1 MVGVPRSAGCR
12 TCIQRRVKCDE
23 GRPECR
29 RCRDRNVKCPGYQR
43 RVKFYHQTPASLRNR
58 KQKDSRHVAAP
69 AVHALTPRASMD
81 GNIVPSLVSTAIDT
95 QMKEV
100 FQYFVMVSFPGL
112 FSAWRNRVELNWLD
126 FVRHHLDTSS
136 HALIWSLRSLSVW
149 HLGRAQNDHDKML
162 ASRHFYGRGLQ
173 HLIYSLRDPRT
184 ATSNL
189 TLMAAIHL
197 GIYEMLDGLGEKSW
211 LAHSR
216 GIGKLFQLRGP
227 QAHRDGFGRT
237 LLVAYRPFLVADAI
251 VSEEPCFLEERGW
264 QAIVHDAIAFERS
277 AGKSCP
283 LSEIVELAFN
293 EIVLCPGL
301 FARTRAFVSQT
312 GVKSEILRE
321 SLVARITRCRDRLV
335 EFHGE
340 MQPLI
345 VKYNKDNML
354 KWEED
359 TKSPIPTEYGPKVA
373 KFAARGAR
381 SAIAVLN
388 QLLVLIEAD
397 KNRSFLDTKPPCW
410 NTLWKLPAGSIASSE
425 SQEKQPTAY
434 DAHEDDSPDRL
445 DQLALSM
452 GMLAIRSGKPP
463 AHQY

>member
-1 MVGVPRSAGCR
+1 MVGVPRSTGCR
-12 TCIQRRVKCDE
+12 TCIQRRIKCDE

-58 KQKDSRHVAAP
+58 KQKGSRHVAAP
-69 AVHALTPRASMD
+69 SVVHALVPQASMD
-81 GNIVPSLVSTAIDT
+81 GTVATGLASAATDT

-112 FSAWRNRVELNWLD
+112 FSAWRNRVQLNWLD

-136 HALIWSLRSLSVW
+136 QALIWSLRSLSVW
-149 HLGRAQNDHDKML
+149 HLGRAHKDQEKML
-162 ASRHFYGRGLQ
+162 ASRHLYGRGLQ
-173 HLIYSLRDPRT
+173 HLIYSLRNPHT

-197 GIYEMLDGLGEKSW
+197 SIYEMLDGLGEKSW
-211 LAHSR
+211 LTHSR

-237 LLVAYRPFLVADAI
+237 LLVAYRPFLVADAF
-251 VSEEPCFLEERGW
+251 VSEQPCFLEEPGW
-264 QAIVHDAIAFERS
+264 RAIVHDTIAFERS
-277 AGKSCP
+277 DGKSCP

-301 FARTRAFVSQT
+301 LVRTRAFVSQT
-312 GVKSEILRE
+312 GVKSEIQRE

-345 VKYNKDNML
+345 VKYNKDNVI
-354 KWEED
+354 KCEED
-359 TKSPIPTEYGPKVA
+359 AKSPIPTEFGKKVA
-373 KFAARGAR
+373 KFAARGTR

-388 QLLVLIEAD
+388 QLLVLVEAD
-397 KNRSFLDTKPPCW
+397 KNRSFLDTKSHCPS
-410 NTLWKLPAGSIASSE
+410 TIWKLPAGSIAASE
-425 SQEKQPTAY
+425 TQEKQPIAY

-452 GMLAIRSGKPP
+452 GMLAIRS
-463 AHQY
+463 